1 MNHTTEDLMW
11 SFSSALGALLGYALH
26 IVMSWGEWRKLS
38 HNKTLGFVD
47 FMKGDPPGQIAGLI
61 TVLIVYF
68 SLPMLHSWQSVSSAI
83 GFAPGV
89 NFLSAA
95 ITAFASQGIGV
106 KLRNIARKL
115 NGDS

>member
-1 MNHTTEDLMW
+1 MNHATEDLMW
-11 SFSSALGALLGYALH
+11 SFSSALGAFLGYALH
-26 IVMSWGEWRKLS
+26 VVMSWGEWRKIGG
-38 HNKTLGFVD
+38 NKSLGLLD
-47 FMKGDPPGQIAGLI
+47 FLRGDPPGQISGII

-68 SLPMLHSWQSVSSAI
+68 SLPVLHTWQGVSSAI
-83 GFAPGV
+83 GFAPGL